1 LFRRDYTETKRKHT
15 MKEVAFTEKTLK
27 EFEIA
32 CKKALDAQHNT
43 FIFEGNE
50 YLPAYAKY
58 MIEYLKTKQN
68 A

>member
-1 LFRRDYTETKRKHT
+1 

-32 CKKALDAQHNT
+32 YKKALDAQHNT
-43 FIFEGNE
+43 FTFEDNE

>member
-1 LFRRDYTETKRKHT
+1 
-15 MKEVAFTEKTLK
+15 MKEVVFTEKTLK

-32 CKKALDAQHNT
+32 CKKALEAQHNT

-50 YLPAYAKY
+50 YLPTYAEY

>member
-1 LFRRDYTETKRKHT
+1 
-15 MKEVAFTEKTLK
+15 MKEVVFTEKTLK

-32 CKKALDAQHNT
+32 YEKALKAQHNT
-43 FIFEGNE
+43 FVFEGNE
-50 YLPAYAKY
+50 YLPGYAKY